1 LDAQKT
7 KEKNWSIQGYAMK
20 YLHLTFEDYIKATT
34 DFIAIIDDR
43 LSEVMKES
51 AKGGKKH
58 KKTTKTSNKQ
68 NT

>member
-1 LDAQKT
+1 
-7 KEKNWSIQGYAMK
+7 MK